1 MDTTFKAMHLLA
13 EELDYELRIRG
24 VVTKKPAEGNRKIL
38 QRSIDKD
45 YLRPADY
52 FLTLNDPKYS
62 HTSEPEA
69 ITSTIVSIKE
79 LLSDFEGTTSDSL
92 FKRLKTRITHITFRI
107 LRFKVPDEEAEVA
120 TDFKNETY
128 ASCLGLEAELF
139 ERVVDESSQSPP
151 ITPTVTHP
159 LVLPPPISEPKSIP
173 IYKWGVTFSGE
184 SSGMSV
190 YQFLERVEELA
201 KARHASKVDL
211 YASAIAL
218 FEDKALLWF
227 RSVRSRISDWDALI
241 TALKQEFLPPDY
253 DDILWDEMKVR
264 VQSKSETITIF
275 VAVMETLFSR
285 LTRPQ

>member
-107 LRFKVPDEEAEVA
+107 LRFKIPDEEAEVA
-120 TDFKNETY
+120 TDFRNETY
-128 ASCLGLEAELF
+128 ASFLCLKAELF
-139 ERVVDESSQSPP
+139 GRVVDESSQSPP
-151 ITPTVTHP
+151 ITPTAIHS
-159 LVLPPPISEPKSIP
+159 LVLPPPVSEPKSIP

-184 SSGMSV
+184 SSSMSIN
-190 YQFLERVEELA
+190 FL
-201 KARHASKVDL
+201 S
-211 YASAIAL
+211 
-218 FEDKALLWF
+218 
-227 RSVRSRISDWDALI
+227 
-241 TALKQEFLPPDY
+241 P
-253 DDILWDEMKVR
+253 
-264 VQSKSETITIF
+264 
-275 VAVMETLFSR
+275 
-285 LTRPQ
+285 